1 MFVQPFSFISYYF
14 YELNLMISFFISKR
28 HLTASWRRD
37 MGMILRPIRID
48 PDLWMEARSSNG
60 LNRNQ
65 VYRLSNTTTENLG
78 TNRSVSTV
86 RSSQSIQGTQ
96 SLEFSTLQEHATHLN
111 EKYEWLCTKYKELHR
126 MVMDIRS

>member
-1 MFVQPFSFISYYF
+1 
-14 YELNLMISFFISKR
+14 
-28 HLTASWRRD
+28 
-37 MGMILRPIRID
+37 MGMILRPTRID

-86 RSSQSIQGTQ
+86 RSSQSIPGTQ
-96 SLEFSTLQEHATHLN
+96 SLEFSTLQERTTHLN
-111 EKYEWLCTKYKELHR
+111 EKYE
-126 MVMDIRS
+126 